1 MEAPQKPL
9 RPTKIYKGKKKPNM
23 FKGPKPEAPPG
34 KKVRFQEDT
43 VRLPIYGDGINP
55 LIDDQGFLDKQIDYD
70 FLYEQ
75 GMMMD
80 LPFLRKVVP
89 ELPTKVYP
97 NFDVKFDKAKH
108 GAYLKEHL
116 KNDPM
121 SPRQISRLTAA
132 IKYNWLIFNPD
143 GVKHTVIGYECDIDT
158 GDARPISCGNVNY

>member
-1 MEAPQKPL
+1 MEAHQKPL
-9 RPTKIYKGKKKPNM
+9 RPTKIYKVKKKPNM

-89 ELPTKVYP
+89 ELPTKFEP
-97 NFDVKFDKAKH
+97 NFDVKFDEAKN
-108 GAYLKEHL
+108 GTYL
-116 KNDPM
+116 
-121 SPRQISRLTAA
+121 
-132 IKYNWLIFNPD
+132 
-143 GVKHTVIGYECDIDT
+143 
-158 GDARPISCGNVNY
+158 